1 MIGVEEEK
9 LEKSNIVRKII
20 NFFFTRILLYLPFDW
35 GTEFF
40 MKSCKGA
47 ANLRSWATTWKA
59 LEILYNWDPEKSN
72 WKSDFELRE
81 EYGNGFF
88 TKLWQKLDNSAAVRN
103 RYKLL
108 KNELKK
114 AVIESRKKVV
124 FQLSLGCGSSR
135 ANLETVAELS
145 KECPEKTVKTILAD
159 YSRSALNYSA
169 QLAKKLKL
177 KDIVIRRGDVTKIRE
192 YTSKVLVDIIE
203 ANGILPYLSDIESV
217 HFLENIYR
225 TLDIDGTLITS
236 NTGENFETPFIKKIV
251 GYNSMRVRAAEY
263 VAELVREAGFQQ
275 IRIVSEPI
283 GLHSLVVAK
292 KLKKT

>member
-1 MIGVEEEK
+1 MIGVEEK
-9 LEKSNIVRKII
+9 LEKSNIVKKII
-20 NFFFTRILLYLPFDW
+20 NFFFTRILLYLPFNW

-47 ANLRSWATTWKA
+47 ADLRSWATTWKA
-59 LEILYNWDPEKSN
+59 LEILYNWNPEKST

-88 TKLWQKLDNSAAVRN
+88 TRLWQKLDNSAAVRN
-103 RYKLL
+103 RYKLV

-135 ANLETVAELS
+135 ANLEAVAELS
-145 KECPEKTVKTILAD
+145 KECPEKTVKTILVD
-159 YSRSALNYSA
+159 YSRSALSYSA

-177 KDIVIRRGDVTKIRE
+177 KNVVVQRGDVTKIRE
-192 YTSKVLVDIIE
+192 YTNGVPVDIIE

-217 HFLENIYR
+217 YFLENIYR
-225 TLDIDGTLITS
+225 TLDIDGILITS

-251 GYNSMRVRAAEY
+251 GYNSMRTRTAEC
-263 VAELVREAGFQQ
+263 VARLVQEAGFQG
-275 IRIVSEPI
+275 IKIIPEPL

-292 KLKKT
+292 KT